1 MDKNTISL
9 IGIVDTL
16 KYLLETDK
24 KAKKSGDAAAACKR
38 LETMRQKLLV
48 EGLRQSQILG
58 AARDSIFEIATQL
71 DTHLAAAS
79 TTRNLQWVIHGLIS
93 ADIQEVEP
101 PPLQSSSSSSSVGPK
116 SASPEIAQLAEAIV
130 ALVTTRSNGA
140 TKEIAPMAAPTR
152 EVKPPQSSGNGKP
165 AKG

>member
-24 KAKKSGDAAAACKR
+24 KARKSADAAAACKR
-38 LETMRQKLLV
+38 LENMRQKLLA

-71 DTHLAAAS
+71 DVHLAAAS
-79 TTRNLQWVIHGLIS
+79 TSRNLQWVIHGLIS

-101 PPLQSSSSSSSVGPK
+101 PPLQSSSSSSAGPK
-116 SASPEIAQLAEAIV
+116 SASPEIVQLAEAIATLV
-130 ALVTTRSNGA
+130 ATRSKGA
-140 TKEIAPMAAPTR
+140 TPEIAPMTARKR
-152 EVKPPQSSGNGKP
+152 EVKPPQSPANGKA

>member
-24 KAKKSGDAAAACKR
+24 KARKSADAAAACKR
-38 LETMRQKLLV
+38 LENMRQKLLA

-71 DTHLAAAS
+71 DVHLAAAS

-101 PPLQSSSSSSSVGPK
+101 PPLQSSSSSSAGPK
-116 SASPEIAQLAEAIV
+116 SASPEIVQLAEAI
-130 ALVTTRSNGA
+130 ATLVTTRSSA
-140 TKEIAPMAAPTR
+140 VTTEIAPMTARKR
-152 EVKPPQSSGNGKP
+152 EVKPPQSAANGK
-165 AKG
+165 ATKG

>member
-16 KYLLETDK
+16 KYLLETDR
-24 KAKKSGDAAAACKR
+24 KAKTSADAAAACKR
-38 LETMRQKLLV
+38 LENMRQKLLA

-71 DTHLAAAS
+71 DVHLATGS
-79 TTRNLQWVIHGLIS
+79 SSRNLQWVIHGLIS

-101 PPLQSSSSSSSVGPK
+101 PPLQSSSSSSTGPK
-116 SASPEIAQLAEAIV
+116 SASPEIAQLAEAIA
-130 ALVTTRSNGA
+130 ALVTTRVNGVA
-140 TKEIAPMAAPTR
+140 TEVAPMTARKR
-152 EVKPPQSSGNGKP
+152 EVKPKAPANGKP
-165 AKG
+165 AKE

>member
-24 KAKKSGDAAAACKR
+24 KAKKNADAAAACQR
-38 LETMRQKLLV
+38 LEKMRLKLLA
-48 EGLRQSQILG
+48 EGLRQSQVLG
-58 AARDSIFEIATQL
+58 AARDSIFEVATQL
-71 DTHLAAAS
+71 DSHLSAETA
-79 TTRNLQWVIHGLIS
+79 TRSLQWVIHGLLS

-101 PPLQSSSSSSSVGPK
+101 PPLPSSSSIGPK
-116 SASPEIAQLAEAIV
+116 SVSPEIIELAQAISEV
-130 ALVTTRSNGA
+130 ATTRAMAARPAISALAGIPKRAMKPKTQSNGK
-140 TKEIAPMAAPTR
+140 T
-152 EVKPPQSSGNGKP
+152 